1 MQSAFRRIIY
11 PICFLFIS
19 FSTVLAQKDTS
30 DLSEETE
37 RILYFH
43 SDIFVRKNCS
53 FLVVEHIRVMAL
65 NEQIRHG
72 IYRDLP
78 LEYEYLGGS
87 VKVGFTLNSITR
99 NGAPETIQ
107 KESLANGIRLYIGDK
122 DAYVDKGI
130 YDYEISYT
138 IDHGLGF
145 FDDHDEVYW
154 NVNGNGWSFVVD
166 SLSATIH
173 YPDSATLLKYD
184 GFTGDFG
191 ERGKDFKVI
200 KGTHSIKFKGTRE
213 FYPGENLTVAADW
226 SKGHLE
232 YPGIF
237 DSLIYWIRSYTV
249 YFIALLGILGTFLF
263 NFIAWRRFGK
273 DPKPGTIMPLYYPP
287 AGLSAA
293 ECAYI
298 KAHGNETET
307 MFGATLISLATKEFI
322 HIKTVQKG
330 SFERTFILTIN
341 PDPKPGAE
349 LTPVEDDFFRALFLN
364 RDQVTIGNLR
374 FDPSVYAVQ
383 QRLTNRLE
391 KLQGED
397 YFVSNERLQYRQYA
411 IPAVTV
417 LIGGIVSATIGGSF
431 LIILFAFVLMYILN
445 FVFSRLYEPPTALGR
460 KTLDELAGFELYLKY
475 ADKERLRLVNPPTMD
490 FEHFEQNLLYA
501 IALGVA
507 EKWAAQFEPVVI
519 EQVHTGRFRWYSGVR
534 FMSFSSIGFSD
545 LSQTISSVS
554 VPPSSSSGFGGGGS
568 SGGGGFSGGGGGG
581 GGGGGW

>member
-298 KAHGNETET
+298 KAHG
-307 MFGATLISLATKEFI
+307 
-322 HIKTVQKG
+322 
-330 SFERTFILTIN
+330 
-341 PDPKPGAE
+341 
-349 LTPVEDDFFRALFLN
+349 
-364 RDQVTIGNLR
+364 
-374 FDPSVYAVQ
+374 
-383 QRLTNRLE
+383 
-391 KLQGED
+391 
-397 YFVSNERLQYRQYA
+397 
-411 IPAVTV
+411 
-417 LIGGIVSATIGGSF
+417 IVSATIGGSF

-445 FVFSRLYEPPTALGR
+445 FVFSRLYEQPTALGR
-460 KTLDELAGFELYLKY
+460 KTLDELAGFELYRKY

-490 FEHFEQNLLYA
+490 FEHFEQNLPYA

-568 SGGGGFSGGGGGG
+568 SSGGGFSGGGGGG